1 MRDEDP
7 NIFHKETLRCSFKS
21 QYKHNQVRLEKLFEF
36 RTWTATTS
44 MDKMFSSS
52 FQYVPSS
59 SDIYSGYKSAFMS
72 ITARH
77 SWVLLCNVIS
87 INPSALSILR
97 LVLQY

>member
-21 QYKHNQVRLEKLFEF
+21 QYNQVRLEKLFEF

-72 ITARH
+72 IRARH

>member
-1 MRDEDP
+1 
-7 NIFHKETLRCSFKS
+7 
-21 QYKHNQVRLEKLFEF
+21 
-36 RTWTATTS
+36 
-44 MDKMFSSS
+44 MFSSS

-72 ITARH
+72 IRARH